1 MSFTAD
7 QYSQI
12 AQGYDQAAADP
23 LVTPEKKEEFAKK
36 AKWFHFLAQRESR
49 HARLLKE
56 DVTPQLDGDVIAAS
70 DSPPRSMAPFLTLL
84 WLTGAVL
91 YLFSTLLFTNAVN
104 LFGDE
109 DRKLAVAEARRPV
122 ESSSKVVTDDIE
134 AKEQNNRPQP
144 TAERRHAISPDQPTY
159 EDPALTAPP
168 SQPPEPEVGIP
179 IAAEP
184 VVPHMP
190 RGLAGE
196 VLTVTADATI
206 RVGPS
211 TSAKKIG
218 TATSGAELVVTA
230 REPGWV
236 QFFDSSSGNS
246 GWIDSSLVA
255 PAPTTVA
262 QGLAASTEAEN
273 TTVEIPTP
281 KPPKKRANPKPAA
294 PTQAT
299 DQKRKYVEL
308 PDDEGFISA
317 RRRGP
322 GLLAKRRMLREGLLS
337 PGFLPP
343 Q

>member
-49 HARLLKE
+49 HPRTLKE
-56 DVTPQLDGDVIAAS
+56 DVIPQLDGDVIATP
-70 DSPPRSMAPFLTLL
+70 DSPRRSMAPFLTLL

-91 YLFSTLLFTNAVN
+91 YLFSTLLFTNAINV
-104 LFGDE
+104 FGDK
-109 DRKLAVAEARRPV
+109 DRKLAVAEASRPV
-122 ESSSKVVTDDIE
+122 ESSPKAVKADIE
-134 AKEQNNRPQP
+134 AKEQNRQVKPA
-144 TAERRHAISPDQPTY
+144 AEKRHAISPDQPTY
-159 EDPALTAPP
+159 EDPALTVPP
-168 SQPPEPEVGIP
+168 SETTERELGVST
-179 IAAEP
+179 AEP
-184 VVPHMP
+184 VQEVT
-190 RGLAGE
+190 RGQSSE
-196 VLTVTADATI
+196 VLTVTANSTI

-218 TATSGAELVVTA
+218 TVTSGAKLVVMA

-236 QFFDSSSGNS
+236 QFIDPSSGNS
-246 GWIDSSLVA
+246 GWIQSSLLA
-255 PAPTTVA
+255 PAPKA
-262 QGLAASTEAEN
+262 GAEGLATRIEAEN
-273 TTVEIPTP
+273 TTVETPRPQPAKKRTNP
-281 KPPKKRANPKPAA
+281 KPPM

-299 DQKRKYVEL
+299 EQKRKYVEL
-308 PDDEGFISA
+308 PDDEPFISA

-322 GLLAKRRMLREGLLS
+322 GFLAKRRMLREGLLS